1 MLHAQSKN
9 VANVRFGRVLSIE
22 LKNRPRGCSQIPLKK
37 KKKKIYNFL
46 PFIPPPNSEE
56 HMSLHH

>member
-37 KKKKIYNFL
+37 KKKEKDIQF
-46 PFIPPPNSEE
+46 S
-56 HMSLHH
+56 SLHPSP